1 MKLDVRHLELLAAV
15 VAHGG
20 VTEGATAL
28 GKSQPSVSRTL
39 AALEAR
45 VGQDLF
51 VPGRRPLQPTE
62 LGRALAEQGAAI
74 FEAGRKAGDTVEQ
87 YRQGR
92 SGAIRIGGTPFFMD
106 GVVSGMV
113 AEFQVQNPDVR
124 IQQSYDFA
132 PNLLRQLADGTL
144 DLAICPMRPD
154 TVPAGYEFT
163 PILPG
168 RNVVAC
174 RKGHPLL
181 RKRGVQAEEIFRYPW
196 IAPPID
202 SPLYA
207 DLKLTLSTM
216 GAKDFKISF
225 SGGTLASVLAILVG
239 SDALTVLPYSVVFLT
254 GRRNDIAAL
263 RIKINHPDRA
273 LGILRPAGVLQSPA
287 TDRFRTF
294 VQSRFTQLSQLIQH
308 SEKDVLWRG
317 ERSTPR

>member
-15 VAHGG
+15 VEHGG
-20 VTEGATAL
+20 VTEGAAAL

-39 AALEAR
+39 SALEAR
-45 VGQDLF
+45 VGQQLF

-74 FEAGRKAGDTVEQ
+74 LRASRKAGETVDQ

-92 SGAIRIGGTPFFMD
+92 TGAVRIGGTPFFMD

-113 AEFQVQNPDVR
+113 AEFQMQNPEVR
-124 IQQSYDFA
+124 IEQSYGFA
-132 PNLLRQLADGTL
+132 ADLVRQLTDKTL

-154 TVPAGYEFT
+154 TVPDGFEFT

-181 RKRGVQAEEIFRYPW
+181 RKRGVLTEEIFRYPW
-196 IAPPID
+196 IAPAVD

-207 DLKLTLSTM
+207 DLKLTLNAM
-216 GAKDFKISF
+216 GARDFKISF
-225 SGGTLASVLAILVG
+225 SGGTLASVLTILVG

-273 LGILRPAGVLQSPA
+273 LGILRREGAPQSPA
-287 TDRFRTF
+287 TDRFRKF
-294 VQSRFTQLSQLIQH
+294 IDSRFSQLSQLILH
-308 SEKDVLWRG
+308 SEKSVLWRG
-317 ERSTPR
+317 ERSTAD